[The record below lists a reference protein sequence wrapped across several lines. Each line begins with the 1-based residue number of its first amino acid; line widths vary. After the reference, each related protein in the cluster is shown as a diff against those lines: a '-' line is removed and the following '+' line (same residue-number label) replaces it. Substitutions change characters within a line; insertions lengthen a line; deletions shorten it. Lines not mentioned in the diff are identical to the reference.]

1 MECLW
6 SRAAL
11 EQEMSRRP
19 LILFILSGGAV
30 MAPLFAFGHA
40 CEFLVARLEVK
51 GDALQLEITADYGG
65 NPLIT
70 DEAAASEAVRKILQ
84 VRSKGQGRTLE
95 ELAPLKI
102 ERRTDW
108 DPQAPTTFSPA
119 PDGQPHQLLTA
130 LWQWRADADELTLAV
145 PEGSLHDV
153 LLWTRDEHLP
163 GKQAKWMMLIEGE
176 STPQISIQRPA
187 SWKWWL
193 PMTFMLVGIGLW
205 LWRKSHTS
213 RLSFSAS
220 LR

>member
-1 MECLW
+1 
-6 SRAAL
+6 
-11 EQEMSRRP
+11 MSHRS
-19 LILFILSGGAV
+19 LILFILAGGAV

-51 GDALQLEITADYGG
+51 NGTLQLEITADYGG
-65 NPLIT
+65 NPLLA
-70 DEAAASEAVRKILQ
+70 DEAAAREALRKILQ

-95 ELAPLKI
+95 ELSPLKM

-108 DPQAPTTFSPA
+108 DPQAPTAFAPA

-130 LWQWRADADELTLAV
+130 LWQWRADVADLTLAV

-176 STPQISIQRPA
+176 STPQISISRPA
-187 SWKWWL
+187 SWKWL
-193 PMTFMLVGIGLW
+193 SCIAFIAVGLGLW

>member
-11 EQEMSRRP
+11 EQEMSRRS
-19 LILFILSGGAV
+19 LILFILAGGAV
-30 MAPLFAFGHA
+30 MAPLFASGHA

-51 GDALQLEITADYGG
+51 GDALHLEITADYGG
-65 NPLIT
+65 NPLIA
-70 DEAAASEAVRKILQ
+70 DEAAAREALRKILQ
-84 VRSKGQGRTLE
+84 VRSKGQGRALE
-95 ELAPLKI
+95 ELAPLII
-102 ERRTDW
+102 EHRTDW
-108 DPQAPTTFSPA
+108 DPHAPTAFAPT

-130 LWQWRADADELTLAV
+130 LWQWSADVDDLTLAV

-176 STPQISIQRPA
+176 STPPISIPKSA
-187 SWKWWL
+187 SWKW
-193 PMTFMLVGIGLW
+193 MSGMAFILVGLSLW
-205 LWRKSHTS
+205 IWRKSHTS